1 MRDMYRGINDND
13 KIIMTDIIHGRMGR
27 RYDLAIF
34 DMDGTL
40 TVPRGTRGY
49 IHDEMGVSNE
59 DSLTAFNSGEID
71 EDEFIRRDLSL
82 WFGVDPDISEKRIFH
97 ILRTIPWIK
106 GIQETVACLHYNDIK
121 CVICSGGLE
130 LASRMIANEYDF
142 DGYSGVR
149 LLTDDDGRLTGG
161 YVKGCTLGDKG
172 IRTRAFI
179 DEFGVDPSRVVSI
192 GNSYT
197 DIKMFDE
204 TGMSIAFNPTD
215 DLTVEAADHVIR
227 SDNISDILDVILKNE
242 RYC

>member
-1 MRDMYRGINDND
+1 M
-13 KIIMTDIIHGRMGR
+13 
-27 RYDLAIF
+27 
-34 DMDGTL
+34 
-40 TVPRGTRGY
+40 
-49 IHDEMGVSNE
+49 
-59 DSLTAFNSGEID
+59 
-71 EDEFIRRDLSL
+71 
-82 WFGVDPDISEKRIFH
+82 
-97 ILRTIPWIK
+97 
-106 GIQETVACLHYNDIK
+106 
-121 CVICSGGLE
+121 
-130 LASRMIANEYDF
+130 
-142 DGYSGVR
+142 
-149 LLTDDDGRLTGG
+149 
-161 YVKGCTLGDKG
+161 KGCTLGDKG